1 MAGVPPKAA
10 VRGQPSYVWRA
21 GQERRLALIRRH
33 VALENARIL
42 DVGCG
47 IGTYVRR
54 LGDLSPEVYGI
65 DIELE
70 HVRRGSLSLPN
81 LILAAGEH
89 MPFRTDTFDVVLL
102 NEVIEHVSDDTQ
114 TLREATRVTRPGGR
128 IAVYAPN
135 RLYPFETHG
144 VFIGRRYLF
153 GNIPLINYLPSVLR
167 RRLAPHVRAYTKR
180 NLRSLASASGAS
192 WVRHTIVYPGFDNI
206 SARSR
211 VLGGA
216 LRAILY
222 RLENTPFRA
231 FGLSHL
237 LILEKE
243 GPMGKG
249 EKDG

>member
-1 MAGVPPKAA
+1 MAEAPPKAA

-54 LGDLSPEVYGI
+54 PGELSPEVYGI
-65 DIELE
+65 DIELD
-70 HVRRGSLSLPN
+70 HLKRGSLSLPN
-81 LILAAGEH
+81 LVLAASEH
-89 MPFRTDTFDVVLL
+89 MPFRTESFDVVLL
-102 NEVIEHVSDDTQ
+102 NEVIEHVSDDAQ
-114 TLREATRVTRPGGR
+114 TLREATSVARPGGK
-128 IAVYAPN
+128 IVVYAPN

-144 VFIGRRYLF
+144 VFIGGRYVF
-153 GNIPLINYLPSVLR
+153 GNIPFVNYLPSFLR

-180 NLRSLASASGAS
+180 NLRSLTRAVGAS
-192 WVRHTIVYPGFDNI
+192 WAWHTVVYPGFDNI

-211 VLGGA
+211 MLGGA

-222 RLENTPFRA
+222 RLEKTPFRA

-237 LILEKE
+237 LILEKGE
-243 GPMGKG
+243 SMGKG
-249 EKDG
+249 AKDG